1 MIFFGMAFL
10 YKVFESTTMAMLASV
25 VSAFMVVTMFILW
38 FIWAAR
44 EVHVFTKLAKDV
56 PVKDVIVEYSHLLFA
71 KLSNSMRGG
80 LRFSTQE

>member
-10 YKVFESTTMAMLASV
+10 YNVFKATTMALLASV
-25 VSAFMVVTMFILW
+25 VSGFVIVTMFILW

-44 EVHVFTKLAKDV
+44 EVHIFTKLAD
-56 PVKDVIVEYSHLLFA
+56 VKDVMVEYSHPLFV
-71 KLSNSMRGG
+71 KLPNSMRGG